1 MLLDG
6 FPVDGLPLSAVR
18 RGTNF
23 IRSHHL
29 RFFLN
34 KVLQIFLQRETSW
47 KWAHFR
53 VRHQPVSASLQCSI
67 SFLQPPLPAPL
78 SAFFADSFPYWEQYR
93 LTVFRMERNVSL
105 DAHSNA
111 ERFSIT
117 KEYVPTS
124 FLPSLP
130 FWPQR
135 INHFRCFSHYASYM
149 GSLSFI
155 ILTP

>member
-23 IRSHHL
+23 IRSYHS
-29 RFFLN
+29 RFSLN
-34 KVLQIFLQRETSW
+34 KVLQIILQWKTSW

-53 VRHQPVSASLQCSI
+53 VRHQPVSASLQFSI
-67 SFLQPPLPAPL
+67 SFLQPPLPATL

-111 ERFSIT
+111 KGSSIT
-117 KEYVPTS
+117 KEYMPTS
-124 FLPSLP
+124 FPPSLP
-130 FWPQR
+130 FWLQR
-135 INHFRCFSHYASYM
+135 INHFRCLAHNAFYM